1 MKQSTFLNNLNWYCV
16 ERTYFSISYSGSVS
30 SNASKA
36 VRSLYTAM
44 HMQSC
49 FVIFRFKARGHSL

>member
-1 MKQSTFLNNLNWYCV
+1 MKHSTFWNTLNWYCV
-16 ERTYFSISYSGSVS
+16 ECTCFRISYFGSAS

-36 VRSLYTAM
+36 VRCSYTAT

-49 FVIFRFKARGHSL
+49 FV